1 MAIKKESKVKSTV
14 ASKKPASKS
23 AKKPAVKKSVCKKET
38 CKSTCAKKVTP
49 VISLL
54 VTHNYDYF
62 SSGFKRASSRSLK
75 FESYSKKGATE
86 YISLCPRVNRRLTGR
101 VISAAIS
108 LNAKSF
114 DIKQEIYGKKGYKV
128 TVSSGK
134 KSVEIITKT
143 KIFDI

>member
-1 MAIKKESKVKSTV
+1 MAIKKETKVKSTL
-14 ASKKPASKS
+14 ASKKPASKKS
-23 AKKPAVKKSVCKKET
+23 ACKKET
-38 CKSTCAKKVTP
+38 CKSTCTKKTSP

-54 VTHNYDYF
+54 VTQNYDYC
-62 SSGFKRASSRSLK
+62 SSGFKRVSSRSLK

>member
-1 MAIKKESKVKSTV
+1 MAIKKETKVKSTV
-14 ASKKPASKS
+14 ASKKPASK
-23 AKKPAVKKSVCKKET
+23 KPACKKET
-38 CKSTCAKKVTP
+38 CKFTCSKKVTP

-54 VTHNYDYF
+54 VTQNYDYF
-62 SSGFKRASSRSLK
+62 SSGFKRVNSRSLK

>member
-1 MAIKKESKVKSTV
+1 MAIKKETKVKSTV

-23 AKKPAVKKSVCKKET
+23 VKKSTCKKET
-38 CKSTCAKKVTP
+38 CKSTCSKKTTP

-54 VTHNYDYF
+54 VTQNYDYF